1 MHEYAD
7 HSCISYIIIHF
18 RIFTIRFIF
27 PYIVIVSISNILNN
41 KFVIEFVYFLCY
53 HKSKE

>member
-53 HKSKE
+53 HESKE